1 MSFRDG
7 ESLSLQPMGKKFHL
21 TREKTG
27 TDNERLP

>member
-7 ESLSLQPMGKKFHL
+7 EFKFTTYGEKFHL
-21 TREKTG
+21 TRENTG